1 MIQADV
7 KLDTLGYFC
16 PMPIIM
22 TLKKIKELTLG
33 QVLEVVS
40 DDEGIKKDM
49 PAWCDTTGHLMVGLE
64 EEQTKSGTIYKAFV
78 KKTKKLH
85 RQWLMGKRSR
95 RDDNQTS
102 GFVVSILD
110 GAWTWIESSSACRTS
125 VRGETRRRCVLW

>member
-49 PAWCDTTGHLMVGLE
+49 PAWCDTTGHQMVGLE

-78 KKTKKLH
+78 KKTKSSH
-85 RQWLMGKRSR
+85 RLGLSGERSR
-95 RDDNQTS
+95 RDDDQTS
-102 GFVVSILD
+102 GFVVLIRD
-110 GAWTWIESSSACRTS
+110 EA
-125 VRGETRRRCVLW
+125 VREPNY

>member
-1 MIQADV
+1 LVEPEKPERPDEPNKPEKRDAMPHADV

-49 PAWCDTTGHLMVGLE
+49 PAWCDTTGHQMVGLE
-64 EEQTKSGTIYKAFV
+64 EEQTKSGMIYKAFV
-78 KKTKKLH
+78 RKTK
-85 RQWLMGKRSR
+85 
-95 RDDNQTS
+95 
-102 GFVVSILD
+102 
-110 GAWTWIESSSACRTS
+110 
-125 VRGETRRRCVLW
+125 